1 MKKLFV
7 ILFALVLAVGVN
19 AQTLTVKQF
28 QESAMAL
35 MQQGD
40 FTNAMVALEKA
51 KAIEPNNLETI
62 KNISFCFYLQRE
74 FAQAIDAGKIA
85 IELPNADQQ
94 SFQILGMSYKSIA
107 DYSAANKI
115 YKRALKKFPDGGV
128 IYSEYGKA
136 YCKKTK
142 KTKPLLLGKKG

>member
-1 MKKLFV
+1 MKKIFV

-19 AQTLTVKQF
+19 AQTPTVKQF

-51 KAIEPNNLETI
+51 KAIEPKNLETI

-74 FAQAIDAGKIA
+74 FAQALMLVK
-85 IELPNADQQ
+85 LPLNYPMQT
-94 SFQILGMSYKSIA
+94 
-107 DYSAANKI
+107 NKVF
-115 YKRALKKFPDGGV
+115 KF
-128 IYSEYGKA
+128 
-136 YCKKTK
+136 
-142 KTKPLLLGKKG
+142 

>member
-1 MKKLFV
+1 MKKLFF
-7 ILFALVLAVGVN
+7 ILIMAALASNVY
-19 AQTLTVKQF
+19 AQTPTVKQF

-51 KAIEPNNLETI
+51 KALEPQNLETI

-74 FAQAIDAGKIA
+74 FAQAIDAGKLA

-94 SFQILGMSYKSIA
+94 SFQILGMAYKSIA
-107 DYSAANKI
+107 DYAAANKM
-115 YKRALKKFPDGGV
+115 YKLALKKFPIGGV
-128 IYSEYGKA
+128 IYSENGESLFQEN
-136 YCKKTK
+136 KK
-142 KTKPLLLGKKG
+142 

>member
-1 MKKLFV
+1 MKKIFV

-19 AQTLTVKQF
+19 AQTPTVKQF

-51 KAIEPNNLETI
+51 KAIEPKNLETI

-94 SFQILGMSYKSIA
+94 SFQIRPIKST
-107 DYSAANKI
+107 N
-115 YKRALKKFPDGGV
+115 V
-128 IYSEYGKA
+128 H
-136 YCKKTK
+136 
-142 KTKPLLLGKKG
+142 